1 MEAFEE
7 RAFESVPVGAVATF
21 HRLRIDADEIID
33 VSPIGIDDDRDT
45 LTLSTTN
52 IAPNLRCHC
61 LREFLGSDLEVSDK
75 VCLPFPGVT
84 GKWEKR
90 FLEQRQPRELT
101 DDAILLGPDCEVC
114 FELHSRSGDIADAP
128 AHRPAI
134 AVRGDEVIERGTVV
148 AGETCSS
155 REVSIDLA
163 EKERIEHMPARVRQR
178 HGLQSTALWPECGTH
193 IRMGKRMS
201 LGRV

>member
-1 MEAFEE
+1 M
-7 RAFESVPVGAVATF
+7 
-21 HRLRIDADEIID
+21 
-33 VSPIGIDDDRDT
+33 
-45 LTLSTTN
+45 
-52 IAPNLRCHC
+52 
-61 LREFLGSDLEVSDK
+61 LRELHIRDLG
-75 VCLPFPGVT
+75 
-84 GKWEKR
+84 
-90 FLEQRQPRELT
+90 
-101 DDAILLGPDCEVC
+101 
-114 FELHSRSGDIADAP
+114 
-128 AHRPAI
+128 
-134 AVRGDEVIERGTVV
+134 VIEDATLPLAPGLTVV